1 MGNRAK
7 IWNKRNQ
14 NGIKR
19 NYGLTVNLSK
29 WEEEAAQ
36 QRDLNRFHRELK
48 MRSLRERVRKFIV
61 RHFLN
66 RQKRKE
72 VNRNA

>member
-1 MGNRAK
+1 MGHRAK
-7 IWNKRNQ
+7 VWNKRNQ

-19 NYGLTVNLSK
+19 SYGSDVDLSQ
-29 WEEEAAQ
+29 WEEEAAS
-36 QRDLNRFHRELK
+36 QRALNRFYRDQK
-48 MRSLRERVRKFIV
+48 TRSLKERARKFIV